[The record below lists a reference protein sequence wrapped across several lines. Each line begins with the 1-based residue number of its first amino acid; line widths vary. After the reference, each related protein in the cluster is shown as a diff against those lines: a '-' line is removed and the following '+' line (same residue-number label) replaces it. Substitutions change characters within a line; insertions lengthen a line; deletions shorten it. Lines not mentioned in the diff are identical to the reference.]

1 MSYSQVKCSPSI
13 HLESSQKVFL
23 GGNEICAYIF
33 DSLKRKKWTS
43 LTPLNLELNALI
55 LALKD
60 SAEAFLFLFSKK
72 FRINFADCWSQ
83 LDVGNDS
90 IMLSQ

>member
-1 MSYSQVKCSPSI
+1 MNYSQVSCSSSI
-13 HLESSQKVFL
+13 HLKSSQKVW

-72 FRINFADCWSQ
+72 FRINFADRWSQ
-83 LDVGNDS
+83 SDVGNNS
-90 IMLSQ
+90 IMLS